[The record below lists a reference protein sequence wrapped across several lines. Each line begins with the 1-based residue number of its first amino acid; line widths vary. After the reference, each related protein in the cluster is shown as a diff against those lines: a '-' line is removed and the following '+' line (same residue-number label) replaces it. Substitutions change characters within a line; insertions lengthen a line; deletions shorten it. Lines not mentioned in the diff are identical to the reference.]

1 MAADLTNFDANAYW
15 NGLMQQYGGDAN
27 AAGQQMLADAAQY
40 NVSPN
45 QLVGIV
51 QTLGVPDPVGTINN
65 FIQGQGL
72 ADQYGN
78 YIINTSSPA
87 PNPAP
92 APSPAPSPA
101 PGSGDTPGYGQPVYD
116 NNGNMIG
123 VTGGP
128 PKQQPP
134 ASTVGGNPDA
144 TSVTQNEL
152 PTELKPLAKEF
163 TSKAIKLSNTPFQ
176 YYNQARFAGFTPE
189 QMQAMQMIAGRA
201 RKGSPL
207 TAAGTNAL
215 IGLLGGWNVPSWQ
228 GNNQYLG
235 ATTPQANWTFSGAPE
250 TNPYAGLDNPYL
262 QKTIDYAQADAYR
275 ALNPMFQAQQ
285 RASGSFGNSGL
296 AEAQTRQAADVFGN
310 IANQAR
316 MQDYGTQQQLAESA
330 IGRGLQNQQFNVGNY
345 NQMGQ
350 FNANLGLSDI
360 GRNASL
366 AQDVLNNK
374 NQFGLNAAQLRS
386 SNMFNALSQA
396 PTYADAPYKD
406 AAQLMNI
413 GQMGQDAKQQ
423 NLDFAYQQFQDAQ
436 NDPYKKLSAMGG
448 VFGTNLGGTSVTKQ
462 YGGTGGGK

>member
-1 MAADLTNFDANAYW
+1 MAADLTGFDANAYW
-15 NGLMQQYGGDAN
+15 NGLLQQFGGDSTAAAN
-27 AAGQQMLADAAQY
+27 QMLSDAAQY
-40 NVSPN
+40 DVSPD

-51 QTLGVPDPVGTINN
+51 GELGATDPAGTINS
-65 FIQGQGL
+65 FIQGQGIT
-72 ADQYGN
+72 DQYGS
-78 YIINTSSPA
+78 YITNQ
-87 PNPAP
+87 
-92 APSPAPSPA
+92 PSTQTTVDQSRV
-101 PGSGDTPGYGQPVYD
+101 TYD
-116 NNGNMIG
+116 DSGNMYVDG
-123 VTGGP
+123 TLVKSGEVTVTKNGIPISQTQTPSQGE
-128 PKQQPP
+128 
-134 ASTVGGNPDA
+134 PDA
-144 TSVTQNEL
+144 TSITQNEL

-201 RKGSPL
+201 RQGSPL

-215 IGLLGGWNVPSWQ
+215 MGLLGGGNVPSWQ

-235 ATTPQANWTFSGAPE
+235 ATTPQANLAFSGAPE

-366 AQDVLNNK
+366 AQDVLNNQ